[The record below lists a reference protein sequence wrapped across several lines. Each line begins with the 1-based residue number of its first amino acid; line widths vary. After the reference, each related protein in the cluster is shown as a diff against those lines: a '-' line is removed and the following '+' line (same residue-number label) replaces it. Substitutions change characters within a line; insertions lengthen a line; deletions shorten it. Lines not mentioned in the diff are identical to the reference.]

1 MQLTMRHSA
10 FLLLVNIA
18 AISGKVNELATLIAA
33 IGSFQKCDIQVTAT
47 FLMASE
53 SALIYLYALIDCIQ
67 FKRSTLKRIDQW
79 SVGKF
84 GGFEQICWSI

>member
-10 FLLLVNIA
+10 FLLLVNMA

-53 SALIYLYALIDCIQ
+53 SALIYLSIDCIQ